1 MCISSQI
8 KGHPLLPGWATTQ
21 HLSDTIREQ
30 VRRLAVHPDKS
41 VLVSRH
47 LLTPAKGTTFY

>member
-30 VRRLAVHPDKS
+30 VRRLCTQTS
-41 VLVSRH
+41 LC
-47 LLTPAKGTTFY
+47 